1 MNKRQFFLCICF
13 NHVTREKGNRTFHRE
28 SIEHNKYAVEIVFD
42 DCVLKKVVG
51 HVPLYWS
58 KLAFKFLQFQN
69 HSIRVAV
76 TGKRVNRGAGLG
88 LEIPVDYFFYG
99 DSRVIA
105 WLKNSI
111 EKLDRCIDEK
121 VGKCVK

>member
-1 MNKRQFFLCICF
+1 M
-13 NHVTREKGNRTFHRE
+13 
-28 SIEHNKYAVEIVFD
+28 
-42 DCVLKKVVG
+42 KKVVG

-58 KLAFKFLQFQN
+58 KLALKFLQFRN

-88 LEIPVDYFFYG
+88 LEIPADYFFYG

-111 EKLDRCIDEK
+111 EKLDRCIVEK
-121 VGKCVK
+121 VGKCIADV